1 MHYFHQI
8 DNYIYQDNTQEA
20 KINGKSSPK
29 ESKLEILFLNGKAL
43 RGYILHTYS
52 LQRGYHPPYS
62 VFYQPRGPN
71 FAVLRYYFIPES

>member
-52 LQRGYHPPYS
+52 LQRGIIHLTAFS
-62 VFYQPRGPN
+62 INLEVQIS
-71 FAVLRYYFIPES
+71 LS